1 VFSFWLSRGAF
12 LRSLSF
18 YVVTWLKVCYLW
30 LNYFMTPL
38 EALLQIKQMF
48 AEMPPVPVQA
58 QEVEIEIEPAAPEYK
73 EYVLKSGAKVK
84 IDKLE
89 VGGNE
94 SPAPAGEHELAD
106 GMVIVLDESSVITEI
121 KLPEVPVE
129 EVVDEELKKKIAEM
143 EAQIEDM
150 KKGKKEQE
158 VKMAE
163 AEAKFSAAIKELTD
177 VVLQLI
183 QTPSADATEKP
194 KQTFNKVVPSKDSRI
209 DAFLSKYAK

>member
-1 VFSFWLSRGAF
+1 
-12 LRSLSF
+12 
-18 YVVTWLKVCYLW
+18 
-30 LNYFMTPL
+30 MTPL

-48 AEMPPVPVQA
+48 AEMPKPVQA
-58 QEVEIEIEPAAPEYK
+58 QEIEVSIDPADIEYK
-73 EYVLKSGAKVK
+73 EYVLKNGAKIK
-84 IDKLE
+84 MDKLE
-89 VGGNE
+89 VGGKVMLVDDAGNE
-94 SPAPAGEHELAD
+94 TPAPAGEHELAD

-121 KLPEVPVE
+121 KQPEAPTE

-150 KKGKKEQE
+150 KKGKKYQDG
-158 VKMAE
+158 KMAE

-194 KQTFNKVVPSKDSRI
+194 KQTFNKVVPSKDARI
-209 DAFLSKYAK
+209 NNFLSKYAK

>member
-1 VFSFWLSRGAF
+1 
-12 LRSLSF
+12 
-18 YVVTWLKVCYLW
+18 
-30 LNYFMTPL
+30 MTPL

-48 AEMPPVPVQA
+48 AEMPKPVQA
-58 QEVEIEIEPAAPEYK
+58 QEIEVSIDPADIEYK
-73 EYVLKSGAKVK
+73 EYVLKNGAKIK
-84 IDKLE
+84 MDKLE
-89 VGGNE
+89 VGGKVMLVDDAGNE
-94 SPAPAGEHELAD
+94 TPAPAGEHELAD

-121 KLPEVPVE
+121 KQPEAPTE

-150 KKGKKEQE
+150 KKGKKAQE

-194 KQTFNKVVPSKDSRI
+194 KQSFNKVVPSKDARI
-209 DAFLSKYAK
+209 NNFLSKYAK

>member
-1 VFSFWLSRGAF
+1 
-12 LRSLSF
+12 
-18 YVVTWLKVCYLW
+18 
-30 LNYFMTPL
+30 MTPL

-48 AEMPPVPVQA
+48 AEMPPVAPVEA
-58 QEVEIEIEPAAPEYK
+58 AEVEVSIEPAAPEYK

-89 VGGNE
+89 VGGKVMLVDEAGNE

-106 GMVIVLDESSVITEI
+106 GSVIVLDENSVITEI
-121 KLPEVPVE
+121 KQPEAVAPE
-129 EVVDEELKKKIAEM
+129 APAMDEQMKKKIAEM
-143 EAQIEDM
+143 EAQIEEM
-150 KKGKKEQE
+150 KNGKKAQE

-183 QTPSADATEKP
+183 QTPSTDATEKP

-209 DAFLSKYAK
+209 EAFLNKYANK

>member
-1 VFSFWLSRGAF
+1 
-12 LRSLSF
+12 
-18 YVVTWLKVCYLW
+18 
-30 LNYFMTPL
+30 MTPL

-48 AEMPPVPVQA
+48 AEMPPAPVQA
-58 QEVEIEIEPAAPEYK
+58 QEVEVSIEPAAPEYK
-73 EYVLKSGAKVK
+73 EYVLKSGAKIK
-84 IDKLE
+84 MDKLE
-89 VGGNE
+89 VGGKVMLVDDAGNE
-94 SPAPAGEHELAD
+94 TPAPAGEHELAD

-121 KLPEVPVE
+121 KLPEAPVE

>member
-1 VFSFWLSRGAF
+1 
-12 LRSLSF
+12 
-18 YVVTWLKVCYLW
+18 
-30 LNYFMTPL
+30 MTPL

-48 AEMPPVPVQA
+48 AEMPSAEAPAPV
-58 QEVEIEIEPAAPEYK
+58 EVEVEVEPAAPEYK

-89 VGGNE
+89 VGGNVVLVDEMGNE
-94 SPAPAGEHELAD
+94 SPAPQGEHELAD
-106 GMVIVLDESSVITEI
+106 GMIIVLDENSVITEI
-121 KLPEVPVE
+121 KTLEAAPVE
-129 EVVDEELKKKIAEM
+129 EVVDEEMKKKIAEM

-150 KKGKKEQE
+150 KKGKKAQE

-183 QTPSADATEKP
+183 NTPSAEATEKP
-194 KQTFNKVVPSKDSRI
+194 KQVFGKVVPSKDSRI
-209 DAFLSKYAK
+209 DSFLSKYARN

>member
-1 VFSFWLSRGAF
+1 
-12 LRSLSF
+12 
-18 YVVTWLKVCYLW
+18 
-30 LNYFMTPL
+30 MTPL

-48 AEMPPVPVQA
+48 AEMPPAEAAAPV
-58 QEVEIEIEPAAPEYK
+58 EVEIEVEPAAPEYK

-89 VGGNE
+89 VGGNVVLVDEMGNE
-94 SPAPAGEHELAD
+94 SPAPQGEHELAD
-106 GMVIVLDESSVITEI
+106 GMIIVLDENSVITEI
-121 KLPEVPVE
+121 KTPEAAPVE
-129 EVVDEELKKKIAEM
+129 EVADEEMKKKISEM

-150 KKGKKEQE
+150 KKGKKAQE

-183 QTPSADATEKP
+183 NTPSAEATEKP
-194 KQTFNKVVPSKDSRI
+194 KQVFGKVVPSKDSRI
-209 DAFLSKYAK
+209 DSFLSKYARN

>member
-1 VFSFWLSRGAF
+1 
-12 LRSLSF
+12 
-18 YVVTWLKVCYLW
+18 VVTFSTLSYLW

-48 AEMPPVPVQA
+48 AEMPPAPVEA
-58 QEVEIEIEPAAPEYK
+58 QEIEVSIEPAAPEYK
-73 EYVLKSGAKVK
+73 EYVLKNGAKVK
-84 IDKLE
+84 MDKLE
-89 VGGNE
+89 VGGKVMLVDDAGQE

-106 GMVIVLDESSVITEI
+106 GMIIVLDESSVITEI
-121 KLPEVPVE
+121 KQPEAAPVE
-129 EVVDEELKKKIAEM
+129 EVVDEELSKKIAEM

-150 KKGKKEQE
+150 KKGKKAQE

-194 KQTFNKVVPSKDSRI
+194 KQSFNKVVPSKDARI
-209 DAFLSKYAK
+209 NNFLSKYAK